1 MRVQTIQEQV
11 VDSLRRLILDGD
23 YAPGDKLSQDE
34 LAGRLGVSPMPV
46 REGLRQLQSEGLVTF
61 TPRHGASVAALS
73 PAEFDELYH
82 IREELEALAL
92 GWALERLDA
101 PTKARLR
108 AGLAQ
113 IESAEA
119 DGDVHRRTTVVRDFL
134 WTLFEAAGRPHLLA
148 AIRRYYNMTY
158 LYQRQYSALLA
169 LGAARTQ
176 IYRRLLEAIE
186 AGDRPAALAAHRD
199 NYRLIREAMLPLL
212 QSADAPIAAS
222 DITDQPSQPIP

>member
-11 VDSLRRLILDGD
+11 VDNLRRLILDGD
-23 YAPGDKLSQDE
+23 YAPGDKLSQEE

-46 REGLRQLQSEGLVTF
+46 REGLRQLQSEGLVRF
-61 TPRHGASVAALS
+61 APRHGAYVAGLT

-82 IREELEALAL
+82 IREELEALAI

-101 PTKARLR
+101 ATKARLR
-108 AGLAQ
+108 ADLAQ
-113 IESAEA
+113 VEAAEA
-119 DGDVHRRTTVVRDFL
+119 GGNAHHRTTLVRDFL
-134 WTLFEAAGRPHLLA
+134 WTIFEAAGRPHLQA

-169 LGAARTQ
+169 LTAARTQ
-176 IYRRLLEAIE
+176 IYRRLLDALE

-212 QSADAPIAAS
+212 QSAGAPMAESAMS
-222 DITDQPSQPIP
+222 DESSQPIL